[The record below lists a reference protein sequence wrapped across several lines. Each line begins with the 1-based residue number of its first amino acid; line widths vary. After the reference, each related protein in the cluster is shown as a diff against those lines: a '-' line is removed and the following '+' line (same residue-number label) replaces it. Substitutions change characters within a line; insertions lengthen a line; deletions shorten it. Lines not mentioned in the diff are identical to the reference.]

1 MPISKKEFKK
11 GHPVTDAEKTMLN
24 FLKRNPDKAYAA
36 RELVEALGYVLGEDL
51 LGDFV
56 TMTAVNEILKTLIK
70 EKAVVKRHIGFTD
83 YYMVK
88 S

>member
-11 GHPVTDAEKTMLN
+11 GRLVTDAEKTMLD

-36 RELVEALGYVLGEDL
+36 RELVEALGYVLGEDWV
-51 LGDFV
+51 GDLV
-56 TMTAVNEILKTLIK
+56 TLTTVERILKTLVK
-70 EKAVVKRHIGFTD
+70 ENAVVKRHIGFTD